1 VIALCSRK
9 RGKDQAC
16 TGKIGEARKGREGKE
31 KTRKKRIGQLSKAEN
46 SVERKVKRIL
56 LKLFKNEFL

>member
-16 TGKIGEARKGREGKE
+16 TGKIGEARKGGEGKE
-31 KTRKKRIGQLSKAEN
+31 KTRKKRIG
-46 SVERKVKRIL
+46 
-56 LKLFKNEFL
+56 